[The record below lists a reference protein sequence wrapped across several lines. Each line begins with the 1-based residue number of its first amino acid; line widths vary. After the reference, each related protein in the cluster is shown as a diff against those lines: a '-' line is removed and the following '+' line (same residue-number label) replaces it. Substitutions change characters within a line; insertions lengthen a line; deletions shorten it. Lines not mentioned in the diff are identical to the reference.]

1 MIPYVEK
8 QNLTVIAIADA
19 LEATAIRATLE
30 GLNYR
35 TTTHWV
41 GSRAELLKLLAGEI
55 PTDETVVFSCHGDE
69 AGILVPDEP
78 AITASDIRSHAVLAG
93 KTVLN
98 LGCLTGA
105 LAPAFH
111 AAGTTHYI
119 APTDYPD
126 GTAALA
132 FTTNLFF
139 LRTHGIPLAEAV
151 RRAAS
156 FHPSCG
162 QFVLTQW

>member
-8 QNLTVIAIADA
+8 QDLTIIAIADA
-19 LEATAIRATLE
+19 LEATAVRAMLE

-41 GSRAELLKLLAGEI
+41 GSRAEFLKLLAGEI
-55 PTDETVVFSCHGDE
+55 PTDETVVLSCHGDE

-78 AITASDIRSHAVLAG
+78 AVTASDIRDHATLPG

-98 LGCLTGA
+98 LGCLTAA
-105 LAPAFH
+105 LAPAFQT
-111 AAGTTHYI
+111 AGTTHYI

-126 GTAALA
+126 GTAALT

-139 LRTHGIPLAEAV
+139 LRAHGIPLAEAV
-151 RRAAS
+151 LRAAS
-156 FHPSCG
+156 FTRPANSSC
-162 QFVLTQW
+162 